1 MSSFEDIFDE
11 FLNNINRYIENNK
24 EDDKENMDIQDEIKK
39 LGDADSSSI
48 SDDGRLK
55 KETWSTEDGEV
66 TRISLD
72 ASDME
77 DFDPQDFLTKLI
89 ESVGSNAISST
100 DYNIFDSVPNL
111 LEPELSLEEQ
121 LRSAEEKE
129 DYILCA
135 EIKNKMDNNVK
146 SEDSNDFWD
155 LID

>member
-1 MSSFEDIFDE
+1 
-11 FLNNINRYIENNK
+11 
-24 EDDKENMDIQDEIKK
+24 
-39 LGDADSSSI
+39 
-48 SDDGRLK
+48 
-55 KETWSTEDGEV
+55 
-66 TRISLD
+66 
-72 ASDME
+72 ME

-121 LRSAEEKE
+121 LRIAEEKE

>member
-1 MSSFEDIFDE
+1 MSCKFSALLLSAYWQIFLHQDIFDE
-11 FLNNINRYIENNK
+11 FLNNISRYIENNK

-89 ESVGSNAISST
+89 
-100 DYNIFDSVPNL
+100 
-111 LEPELSLEEQ
+111 
-121 LRSAEEKE
+121 
-129 DYILCA
+129 
-135 EIKNKMDNNVK
+135 
-146 SEDSNDFWD
+146 
-155 LID
+155 